1 MVSLMEVYI
10 KKRILII
17 YTGGTIGMMKSD
29 HGYTPEKDS
38 FLEQLNNIQ
47 ELKDEKMPLWDLVSL
62 EPLLD
67 SSSVSVEKSLRM
79 PMKAMMD
86 LLCCMVLIQWHI
98 LLPHYLSCWKI

>member
-62 EPLLD
+62 E
-67 SSSVSVEKSLRM
+67 EKSLRM
-79 PMKAMMD
+79 PMKTMMD
-86 LLCCMVLIQWHI
+86 LLCCMVRIQWHI
-98 LLPHYLSCWKI
+98 LLPHYPSCWKI

>member
-1 MVSLMEVYI
+1 
-10 KKRILII
+10 
-17 YTGGTIGMMKSD
+17 MMKSD

-67 SSSVSVEKSLRM
+67 SSSVSVDEWNKIGEIIANAYESYDGFVVLHGTDTM
-79 PMKAMMD
+79 AYTASACC
-86 LLCCMVLIQWHI
+86 LLDSFQENI
-98 LLPHYLSCWKI
+98 